1 MSVGGTAR
9 YRTATH
15 IPPLVVRAVVLAN
28 ELGFEHSCIP
38 EQGRLLRVLA
48 AGRAGGRI
56 GETGT
61 GCGVGLAW
69 LVSGADAT
77 TTFVSVERDANLAER
92 AGAVFAE
99 HPNVT
104 VVCGD
109 WSDVL
114 THAPFD
120 LLVLDGG
127 GAAKHGDAIDPAI
140 GTGAGRDAGDR
151 RLHARGRVAAAVRRR
166 TGRGAPA
173 LARASATVGRRDP
186 HDADE
191 RDDRRVAAR
200 MISGS
205 AADARRR

>member
-28 ELGFEHSCIP
+28 EWGFEHSCIP

-69 LVSGADAT
+69 LVSGADAA

-92 AGAVFAE
+92 TGALFAE

-140 GTGAGRDAGDR
+140 ALAPGGTLVIDDFTPAAVWPPTVEGTPDAA
-151 RLHARGRVAAAVRRR
+151 RLHWFEHPLVSAAEIR
-166 TGRGAPA
+166 TTPT
-173 LARASATVGRRDP
+173 SATIVASRRW
-186 HDADE
+186 
-191 RDDRRVAAR
+191 
-200 MISGS
+200 
-205 AADARRR
+205 

>member
-28 ELGFEHSCIP
+28 ELGFEYSCIP
-38 EQGRLLRVLA
+38 EHGRLLRVLA
-48 AGRAGGRI
+48 GGRAGGHI

-69 LVSGADAT
+69 LVSGADAS
-77 TTFVSVERDANLAER
+77 TTFVSVEHDPNLAER
-92 AGAVFAE
+92 ASALFAE

-109 WSDVL
+109 WSEVL
-114 THAPFD
+114 AHAPFD

-127 GAAKHGDAIDPAI
+127 GAGKQDDAIDPAVALVPGGMLVI
-140 GTGAGRDAGDR
+140 DDFTPAVEWPPQFEGAPDAA
-151 RLHARGRVAAAVRRR
+151 RLHWFEHPVVAAAEIRTTPTSATIVASRRR
-166 TGRGAPA
+166 
-173 LARASATVGRRDP
+173 
-186 HDADE
+186 
-191 RDDRRVAAR
+191 
-200 MISGS
+200 
-205 AADARRR
+205 